1 VISEF
6 VESLVRFSGCHKWD
20 ANAFKT
26 VEKYRKSIGD
36 LLEKLAG
43 KVKDQQ
49 KEAVSVQE
57 SEKAIAAQREVQVM
71 PKAS

>member
-1 VISEF
+1 MP
-6 VESLVRFSGCHKWD
+6 LR
-20 ANAFKT
+20 T

-43 KVKDQQ
+43 QVRAHQ
-49 KEAVSVQE
+49 KEVVSVQE
-57 SEKAIAAQREVQVM
+57 SEKAIAAQTEVQAM

>member
-1 VISEF
+1 
-6 VESLVRFSGCHKWD
+6 
-20 ANAFKT
+20 

-43 KVKDQQ
+43 KVRDQQ

-57 SEKAIAAQREVQVM
+57 SEKAIAAKTEMQVM